1 MWVVQPGSLAGYRAR
16 EKFDELTSPNI
27 AVARTDRVSGWLVVT
42 ADGDVLSLGSGCVA
56 VELATLR
63 SIDKLPGFNTADRDD
78 NVRGFL
84 HAGEH
89 PFALFHVIGAPVG
102 STPARGGQA
111 HVRVAGMLELNGRI
125 KPATF
130 SLVVRLDSDQ
140 VAAAG
145 STIVAVQDYG
155 IEVPQGASGFVS
167 VDPSITLEISL
178 VLLRR

>member
-1 MWVVQPGSLAGYRAR
+1 VVQPGSLAGYRAH
-16 EKFDELTSPNI
+16 EKFDELPSPNI
-27 AVARTDRVSGWLVVT
+27 AVARTDRVSGWLLVA
-42 ADGDVLSLGSGCVA
+42 ADGGMVSLGSGCVA

-63 SIDKLPGFNTADRDD
+63 SIDKLPGFNTADRDG
-78 NVRGFL
+78 NVRDFL
-84 HAGEH
+84 HTSEH

-102 STPARGGQA
+102 PSPAGGAPA

-130 SLVVRLDSDQ
+130 GLVVRLEGDQ

-145 STIVAVQDYG
+145 STVVAVQDYG

-167 VDPSITLEISL
+167 VDPRITLEISL
-178 VLLRR
+178 VLLKR